1 MPPGLP
7 AQLIQLMVAELKLVR
22 ANNAVRPQ
30 GLALFPIFHLPFTI
44 DLYLP
49 LNGSCQMANDK

>member
-1 MPPGLP
+1 
-7 AQLIQLMVAELKLVR
+7 MVAELKLVR